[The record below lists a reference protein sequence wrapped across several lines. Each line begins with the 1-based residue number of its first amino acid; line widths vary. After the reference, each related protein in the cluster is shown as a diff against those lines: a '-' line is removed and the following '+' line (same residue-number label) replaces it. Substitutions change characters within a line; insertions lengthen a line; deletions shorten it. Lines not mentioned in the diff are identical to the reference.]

1 MRARKRKQG
10 KKHQINQVKYN
21 LIWEQLYYARKR
33 KDLLSQ
39 STGAKNATSARKAAY
54 AAANAAESKK
64 ANGTVVL
71 DVKQVT
77 TMAEFFVIT
86 GGDSPAQIRAI
97 VDAIDDALS
106 ELGYKHGKVE
116 GRQDGRWVLIDF
128 GDVIIHVLHEKERS
142 FYKLEQFWNH
152 ALIVQKDEW
161 DADKNG

>member
-1 MRARKRKQG
+1 M
-10 KKHQINQVKYN
+10 
-21 LIWEQLYYARKR
+21 
-33 KDLLSQ
+33 SQ
-39 STGAKNATSARKAAY
+39 STGAKNASTTANARQAAF

-77 TMAEFFVIT
+77 TMAEYFVFT

-97 VDAIDDALS
+97 VDAIDEALA
-106 ELGYKHGKVE
+106 ELGYKHAKVE